1 MVNVEASSSGF
12 IIEQPFIVSTAL
24 NASSKGKC
32 L

>member
-12 IIEQPFIVSTAL
+12 IIEQPFIASAEL